1 MNRDSNKIKSF
12 GLDKIKSFDD
22 FESKIEKV
30 SNKYMRGILE
40 GLTSKGIHVGDI
52 EEPDWGTDGMI
63 ELSENTTLTLTATG
77 KHKKMYC
84 TLELPG
90 NKFFSTEHTDN
101 IDEALSDL
109 DKLKK
114 THNINEADYT
124 EEFKQAPPR
133 TATPYLKEQRSE
145 RVDKATRLVESAIEE
160 LKHIPKIDNMGDIPE
175 LIEKLQ
181 NILSD
186 KHEHGLENLAKIY
199 KES

>member
-1 MNRDSNKIKSF
+1 MNRDSDKIKSF

-40 GLTSKGIHVGDI
+40 VLASKGIHVGDI

-63 ELSENTTLTLTATG
+63 ELSENTTLTLTVVD

-90 NKFFSTEHTDN
+90 NKFFSTEHTDS
-101 IDEALSDL
+101 IDEALTDL

-124 EEFKQAPPR
+124 EEFKQALPR
-133 TATPYLKEQRSE
+133 LATPFLKEQRSE

-160 LKHIPKIDNMGDIPE
+160 LKHIPKIDSMEDIPE

-186 KHEHGLENLAKIY
+186 KHEHGLENLSKIY
-199 KES
+199 KKS